1 MAEPLNLQEL
11 ILTLQNFWAAKGC
24 IVAQPHDVEMGA
36 GTMSP
41 LTFLRVLGPEP
52 WNVAYVQPSRRPTD
66 GRYGENPNRLYQH
79 QQFQVILKPSP
90 DGVQELYLE
99 SLAAIGID
107 WRDHDIR
114 FVEDDWESPTL
125 NAWGIG
131 WEVWLDGMEITQFTY
146 FQQAGGFEVRPVA
159 AELTYGLERI
169 SMYLQNKENV
179 YDLVWSKNPAGD
191 IVTFGE
197 IRKQF
202 EVEWSKYSF
211 EAADSGVLLGLFEK
225 HEAESKRLMEWVN
238 PKGELESLTLPAFDE
253 CLKCSHLFNL
263 LDARG
268 AVSVTERARF
278 IGRVRNMAKRCAEGY
293 MAAREKLEFPMLKG
307 EAKAKAIADAR
318 AAREAAE
325 KKAAAAAEKAAKK
338 QGETQGDKKPDAGA
352 ALKTVSP

>member
-1 MAEPLNLQEL
+1 MRLNLQQL
-11 ILTLQNFWAAKGC
+11 ILRLQDFWANKGC

-41 LTFLRVLGPEP
+41 LTYLRVLGPEP

-90 DGVQELYLE
+90 IDVQEQYLE

-107 WRDHDIR
+107 WKQHDIR

-146 FQQAGGFEVRPVA
+146 FQQAGGFEVKPVA

-169 SMYLQNKENV
+169 SMYLQNVENV
-179 YDLVWSKNPAGD
+179 YDLEWSRDPQGNV
-191 IVTFGE
+191 VTFGE

-211 EAADSGVLLGLFEK
+211 EHADAKTLFTLFDM
-225 HEAESKRLMEWVN
+225 HEAEVKRLTDLPE
-238 PKGELESLTLPAFDE
+238 PLTLPAFDE

-263 LDARG
+263 LDGRG
-268 AVSVTERARF
+268 AISVTERARF
-278 IGRVRNMAKRCAEGY
+278 IGRVRNLARRCAEGY
-293 MAAREKLEFPMLKG
+293 LESRFKLGFPMLKG
-307 EAKAKAIADAR
+307 EAKQKAITLATEAR
-318 AAREAAE
+318 
-325 KKAAAAAEKAAKK
+325 EKAAKK
-338 QGETQGDKKPDAGA
+338 KGGA
-352 ALKTVSP
+352 K

>member
-1 MAEPLNLQEL
+1 MSLNLQEL
-11 ILTLQNFWAAKGC
+11 ILTLQDFWAKHGC

-41 LTFLRVLGPEP
+41 LTYLRVLGPEP

-90 DGVQELYLE
+90 QETQELYLQ

-107 WRDHDIR
+107 WKEHDIR

-146 FQQAGGFEVRPVA
+146 FQQAGGYDVRPVA
-159 AELTYGLERI
+159 AELTYGIERL

-179 YDLVWSKNPAGD
+179 YDLEWSKGRDGNP
-191 IVTFGE
+191 VTFGE

-202 EVEWSKYSF
+202 EVEWSHYSLDKG
-211 EAADSGVLLGLFEK
+211 AAKATDDKVLMGLFET
-225 HEAESKRLMEWVN
+225 HEAECKRLLDRAEPLV
-238 PKGELESLTLPAFDE
+238 LPAFDE

-263 LDARG
+263 LDASG
-268 AVSVTERARF
+268 AISVTERARF
-278 IGRVRNMAKRCAEGY
+278 IGRVRTLAKRCADGY
-293 MAAREKLEFPMLKG
+293 VESRFKLGFPMLKG
-307 EAKAKAIADAR
+307 AAKEKAIADATI
-318 AAREAAE
+318 AQE
-325 KKAAAAAEKAAKK
+325 KAAAKQQKKDAK
-338 QGETQGDKKPDAGA
+338 GA
-352 ALKTVSP
+352 KS

>member
-1 MAEPLNLQEL
+1 MNLQEL
-11 ILTLQNFWAAKGC
+11 ILTLQHFWAKKGC

-90 DGVQELYLE
+90 IDIQEQYLE

-125 NAWGIG
+125 NAWGVG

-146 FQQAGGFEVRPVA
+146 FQQAGGSDVRPVA
-159 AELTYGLERI
+159 GEITYGLERI
-169 SMYLQNKENV
+169 SMYLQNVENV
-179 YDLVWSKNPAGD
+179 YDLEWSKAPDGTK
-191 IVTFGE
+191 VSFGE

-202 EVEWSKYSF
+202 EYEWSKYSF
-211 EAADSGVLLGLFEK
+211 EAADPAVLLDLFAK
-225 HEAESKRLMEWVN
+225 HEAESKRLMELAE
-238 PKGELESLTLPAFDE
+238 PLPLPAFDE

-263 LDARG
+263 LDGRG
-268 AVSVTERARF
+268 AISVTERARF
-278 IGRVRNMAKRCAEGY
+278 IGRVRTMAKRCADGY
-293 MAAREKLEFPMLKG
+293 LDSRYKLKYPLLHGPAKDAALAEET
-307 EAKAKAIADAR
+307 AK
-318 AAREAAE
+318 REAAA
-325 KKAAAAAEKAAKK
+325 KKAEEAAAKQQKKHDGPKPAKP
-338 QGETQGDKKPDAGA
+338 EVRP
-352 ALKTVSP
+352 